1 MEASQ
6 KRKVDKFE
14 RQQVFLNDNIA
25 DFPPT
30 SPGGKLL
37 AELSAVIS
45 EVRTLAAEQVSGESS
60 ARQHVG
66 VKDEEVEALRQL
78 IRNINRAAKAFE
90 GEIPGSDLKFR
101 LPRNRS
107 EQNLLATARAF
118 QADAEPL
125 KAKFIEYGLAADFL
139 DKLKTLTEAVDERA
153 AAADSAG
160 EQKSGATGGLVEALR
175 RGMSISRRIDA
186 IVRIKYENNA
196 AKLAAWTTASRLER
210 APRKTKDEEQP
221 EQPTN

>member
-1 MEASQ
+1 MKDIER
-6 KRKVDKFE
+6 RKLEKLE
-14 RQQVFLNDNIA
+14 REEVFLKDNVA
-25 DFPPT
+25 DFPAD
-30 SPGGKLL
+30 SPGGKAL
-37 AELSAVIS
+37 AELSAVIA
-45 EVRTLAAEQVSGESS
+45 EIRTLAAEQVSGASS

-66 VKDEEVEALRQL
+66 VKDEEVDALMQL

-107 EQNLLATARAF
+107 EQNILATARAF
-118 QADAEPL
+118 LTDAEPL

-139 DKLKTLTEAVDERA
+139 DKLQALIEAVDERS

-160 EQKSGATGGLVEALR
+160 EQQSGATGGLAEAVR
-175 RGMSISRRIDA
+175 NGMNISRRLDA

-196 AKLAAWTTASRLER
+196 AKLAAWTVASHLER
-210 APRKTKDEEQP
+210 TPKKKKDEP
-221 EQPTN
+221 PPPA